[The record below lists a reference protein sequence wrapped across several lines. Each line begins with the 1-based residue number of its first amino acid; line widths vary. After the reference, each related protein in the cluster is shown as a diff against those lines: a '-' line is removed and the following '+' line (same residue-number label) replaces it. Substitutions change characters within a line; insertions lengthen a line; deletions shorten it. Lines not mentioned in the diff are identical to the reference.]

1 MKIKCIINGI
11 ERNYD
16 VDPTMRLRDFLV
28 SKGHFAVRDSDD
40 AEGFCG
46 SDTILVD
53 GVPVIHPLE
62 TLIINQLE
70 GGFHDSHL
78 GFQRVDQH
86 KRKGEEVDNQNN
98 HRDGDFDCLAQFF
111 VAARGA

>member
-53 GVPVIHPLE
+53 GVPVMSNLMMAGEIDGCEVYDVEDILDVDVLQIGNE
-62 TLIINQLE
+62 
-70 GGFHDSHL
+70 
-78 GFQRVDQH
+78 RV
-86 KRKGEEVDNQNN
+86 
-98 HRDGDFDCLAQFF
+98 
-111 VAARGA
+111 